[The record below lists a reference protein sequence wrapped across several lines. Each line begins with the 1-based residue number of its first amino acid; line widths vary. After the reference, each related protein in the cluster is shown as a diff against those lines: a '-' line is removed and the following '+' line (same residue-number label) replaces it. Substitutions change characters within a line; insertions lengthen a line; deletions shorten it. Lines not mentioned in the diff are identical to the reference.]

1 MRLGL
6 LGPATDSVDVLERS
20 ARFLHDEAGAER
32 VIYLGLDGALDR
44 VVEGWAKSLVG
55 ADAGD
60 QRLFSRAA
68 ERCAKATPIEIDA
81 FVTAERE
88 REALRAFEALPGDG
102 TRLMELLGGRVAVL
116 IYDKANLDEDD
127 IASATFLVFGK
138 SADPLVK
145 AVGSRWFLAPG
156 HLGDFGMM
164 LLEEGSDGV
173 HLSLFDSVCREIR
186 RERLVAAPAARISV
200 SDT

>member
-6 LGPATDSVDVLERS
+6 LGPATDRLDVLERA
-20 ARFLHDEAGAER
+20 ARFLHSEAGAER

-44 VVEGWAKSLVG
+44 VVEGWAESLVG
-55 ADAGD
+55 AGAGD
-60 QRLFSRAA
+60 EQLFRRAA
-68 ERCAKATPIEIDA
+68 ERCADASPMEIDA
-81 FVTAERE
+81 FVAAERE

-116 IYDKANLDEDD
+116 IHDKSNLDEDD

-138 SADPLVK
+138 SVDPLVK

-164 LLEEGSDGV
+164 LLEERTDGV

-200 SDT
+200 SDA